1 MTVGQRIRVSRRA
14 CGLSLRDL
22 ESRIGNRVTAQAISK
37 YERDETMPSSGVLI
51 ALADALDVPI
61 DYLASD
67 SDIRLE
73 AVDFRKKRLTSRRE
87 EAQVEARVLHLL
99 ERYLAVEEI
108 LGLPTVAWDMPRE
121 APWPVLRDPAE
132 AEQAAL
138 GMRGHWGL
146 GLDPIPNLVD
156 LLEERGIKVLAMSL
170 PNIDGLTARVRREDR
185 GVASVVVVNQ
195 DDWGERQRF
204 TLAHELGHMAL
215 DPAPKIDEEK
225 AAHRFAG
232 AFLMPAETLRSEIG
246 KHRKSIGWGELFEL
260 KRIFGVSV
268 QALTYRC
275 KDLGIFG
282 APVVRQLFNEF
293 VRRGWRSPPYKE
305 PWAMQGERPMRFER
319 LCFRALSE
327 GAISE
332 AKAAELLGH
341 SVHELNRRMD
351 EPPSLEAELA
361 GASAS

>member
-22 ESRIGNRVTAQAISK
+22 EARIDNRVTAQAISK
-37 YERDETMPSSGVLI
+37 YERDESMPSSGVLI
-51 ALADALDVPI
+51 ALSDALGVPV

-73 AVDFRKKRLTSRRE
+73 AIDFRKKRLTSRRE

-99 ERYLAVEEI
+99 ERYLTVEEI
-108 LGLPTVAWDMPRE
+108 LALPTVWDMPRE

-132 AEQAAL
+132 AEHAAL
-138 GMRGHWGL
+138 GLRGHWGL

-156 LLEERGIKVLAMSL
+156 LFEERGIKVLAMSL
-170 PNIDGLTARVRREDR
+170 ANIDGLTARVRREDR
-185 GVASVVVVNQ
+185 SVASVVVVNRN
-195 DDWGERQRF
+195 DWGERQRF

-215 DPAPKIDEEK
+215 ETASKIDDEK
-225 AAHRFAG
+225 AAHRFAS
-232 AFLMPAETLRSEIG
+232 AFLMPAETLRAEIG
-246 KHRKSIGWGELFEL
+246 KHRKSMGWGELFDL

-282 APVVRQLFNEF
+282 PPLVRFLFNEF
-293 VRRGWRSPPYKE
+293 TRRGWRSPPYRE
-305 PWAMQGERPMRFER
+305 PGAMPGERPLRFER
-319 LCFRALSE
+319 LCFRALAE

-341 SVHELNRRMD
+341 SVHDLNRRMD
-351 EPPSLEAELA
+351 EPPGVEASA
-361 GASAS
+361 GA

>member
-1 MTVGQRIRVSRRA
+1 MTIGQRIRVSRRA
-14 CGLSLRDL
+14 SGLSLRDL
-22 ESRIGNRVTAQAISK
+22 EARIDNRVTAQAISK
-37 YERDETMPSSGVLI
+37 YERDESIPSSGVLI

-73 AVDFRKKRLTSRRE
+73 AIDFRKKRLTSRRE
-87 EAQVEARVLHLL
+87 EAQVEAKVLHLL

-108 LGLPTVAWDMPRE
+108 LVLPTVAWDMPRE
-121 APWPVLRDPAE
+121 GPWPVLRDLAE

-138 GMRGHWGL
+138 GMRAHWGL
-146 GLDPIPNLVD
+146 GLNPIPNLVD

-170 PNIDGLTARVRREDR
+170 PNVDGLTARVRREDR
-185 GVASVVVVNQ
+185 GVASVVVVNR

-204 TLAHELGHMAL
+204 TLAHELGHMVL
-215 DPAPKIDEEK
+215 DPAPKVNEEK
-225 AAHRFAG
+225 AAHRFAS
-232 AFLMPAETLRSEIG
+232 AFLMPAETVRAEIG
-246 KHRKSIGWGELFEL
+246 KHRTSVVWRELFDL

-282 APVVRQLFNEF
+282 APLVRQLFNEST
-293 VRRGWRSPPYKE
+293 RLGWRCPPYKE
-305 PWAMQGERPMRFER
+305 PGAMPGERATRFER

-341 SVHELNRRMD
+341 SVHELNRLMD
-351 EPPSLEAELA
+351 DPPSPETELA
-361 GASAS
+361 GTGVS

>member
-1 MTVGQRIRVSRRA
+1 MTIGQRIRVSRRA
-14 CGLSLRDL
+14 CGLSLREL
-22 ESRIGNRVTAQAISK
+22 EARIDNRVTAQAISK
-37 YERDETMPSSGVLI
+37 YERDESMPSSGVLI
-51 ALADALDVPI
+51 ALADALNVPI

-67 SDIRLE
+67 SDIRFE

-87 EAQVEARVLHLL
+87 EAQVEAKVLHLL
-99 ERYLAVEEI
+99 ERYLTIEEI
-108 LGLPTVAWDMPRE
+108 LRLPTVDWDIPRE

-138 GMRGHWGL
+138 GMRIHWGL

-170 PNIDGLTARVRREDR
+170 PNIDGLTARVRRGDKD
-185 GVASVVVVNQ
+185 VVPVVVVNH

-204 TLAHELGHMAL
+204 TLAHELGHMVL
-215 DPAPKIDEEK
+215 DPLPKIDEEK

-260 KRIFGVSV
+260 KRIFAVSV

-275 KDLGIFG
+275 KDLGIFS
-282 APVVRQLFNEF
+282 ASVVRQLFDEF
-293 VRRGWRSPPYKE
+293 TRRGWRSPPYKE
-305 PWAMQGERPMRFER
+305 PWAMSGEQPMRFKR

-327 GAISE
+327 GVISE
-332 AKAAELLGH
+332 AKAAELLGQ

-351 EPPSLEAELA
+351 EPPSLEAEP
-361 GASAS
+361 ASA

>member
-1 MTVGQRIRVSRRA
+1 MTVGQRIRVSRHA
-14 CGLSLRDL
+14 CGFSLRSLSAKID
-22 ESRIGNRVTAQAISK
+22 NRVTAQAISK
-37 YERDETMPSSGVLI
+37 YERDETMPGSGVLI

-67 SDIRLE
+67 GDIRLE

-87 EAQVEARVLHLL
+87 GARVEAKVLHLL

-108 LGLPTVAWDMPRE
+108 LGLPTVGWDMPRE
-121 APWPVLRDPAE
+121 APWPVLSDLAE
-132 AEQAAL
+132 AEQATL
-138 GMRGHWGL
+138 GLRAHWGL

-170 PNIDGLTARVRREDR
+170 PDIDGLTARVRREDR
-185 GVASVVVVNQ
+185 SVASVVVVNRG
-195 DDWGERQRF
+195 DWGERQRF
-204 TLAHELGHMAL
+204 TLAHELGHMVLGA
-215 DPAPKIDEEK
+215 APKIDEEK

-232 AFLMPAETLRSEIG
+232 AFLMPAETLRSKVG
-246 KHRKSIGWGELFEL
+246 KHRKSMGWGELFEL

-282 APVVRQLFNEF
+282 VPVVRKLFDEF
-293 VRRGWRSPPYKE
+293 DRRGWRSPPYEE
-305 PWAMQGERPMRFER
+305 PGAMPGERPKRFER

-361 GASAS
+361 GA

>member
-1 MTVGQRIRVSRRA
+1 MTVGQRIRVSRRTS
-14 CGLSLRDL
+14 GQSLREL
-22 ESRIGNRVTAQAISK
+22 EARIDNRVTAQAISK
-37 YERDETMPSSGVLI
+37 YERDESVPSSGVLI

-67 SDIRLE
+67 SDIRLD
-73 AVDFRKKRLTSRRE
+73 AVDFRKKRFASRRE
-87 EAQVEARVLHLL
+87 EAQVEAKVLHLL
-99 ERYLAVEEI
+99 ERYLAVEEN
-108 LGLPTVAWDMPRE
+108 LGLRTVAWDMPRE

-138 GMRGHWGL
+138 GMRAHWGL
-146 GLDPIPNLVD
+146 GQDPIPNLVD

-170 PNIDGLTARVRREDR
+170 SNIDGLTAQVRGDDR
-185 GVASVVVVNQ
+185 GVASVVVVNC

-215 DPAPKIDEEK
+215 APAAKIDKEK

-232 AFLMPAETLRSEIG
+232 AFLIPAERLRFEIG
-246 KHRKSIGWGELFEL
+246 KHRSAVGWGELFDL

-282 APVVRQLFNEF
+282 APLVRQLFNEF
-293 VRRGWRSPPYKE
+293 TRRGWRSRPYKE
-305 PWAMQGERPMRFER
+305 PAAMPGERPMRFER

-327 GAISE
+327 EAISE
-332 AKAAELLGH
+332 AKAAELLGY
-341 SVHELNRRMD
+341 SVRELNRRMD
-351 EPPSLEAELA
+351 EPPSLEAEFA
-361 GASAS
+361 GA

>member
-22 ESRIGNRVTAQAISK
+22 EARIDNRVTAQAISK
-37 YERDETMPSSGVLI
+37 YERDESMPGSGVLI
-51 ALADALDVPI
+51 ALSDALGVPV

-73 AVDFRKKRLTSRRE
+73 SVDFRKKRLTSKRE
-87 EAQVEARVLHLL
+87 EAQVEASVLHLL
-99 ERYLAVEEI
+99 ERYLTVEEI

-132 AEQAAL
+132 AEHAA
-138 GMRGHWGL
+138 RGLRAHWGL

-170 PNIDGLTARVRREDR
+170 TNIDGLTARVRRE
-185 GVASVVVVNQ
+185 GTSVASVVVVNR

-215 DPAPKIDEEK
+215 ETAPKIDDEK

-246 KHRKSIGWGELFEL
+246 KRRKSMGWGELFDL
-260 KRIFGVSV
+260 KRIFGVSA

-282 APVVRQLFNEF
+282 APLVRRLFEEF
-293 VRRGWRSPPYKE
+293 TRRGWRSPPYRE
-305 PWAMQGERPMRFER
+305 PGAMPGERPMRFER
-319 LCFRALSE
+319 LCFRALAE

-341 SVHELNRRMD
+341 SVRELNRRMD
-351 EPPSLEAELA
+351 EPPGVETVA
-361 GASAS
+361 GG